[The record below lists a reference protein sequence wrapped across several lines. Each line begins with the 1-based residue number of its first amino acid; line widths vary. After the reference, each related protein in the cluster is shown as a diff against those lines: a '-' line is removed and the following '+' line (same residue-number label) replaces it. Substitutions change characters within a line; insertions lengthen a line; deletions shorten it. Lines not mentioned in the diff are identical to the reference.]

1 MNMPHLPRRGI
12 NAPASASFRR
22 RENIESITPLSELQA
37 GLLSHALR
45 SIGEDPYLEQHGFLL
60 EGQLDTDLFHQ
71 AWQDVVDRHA
81 ILRSDM
87 RWEKLERP
95 VLVTYRKT
103 PLSLQRLDW
112 SAMSRDQQRDAL
124 GAAWA
129 KCRQEGFD
137 FARAADLSMQL
148 IRVGVDTHW
157 FIWRSHHAQM
167 DGWSLSRI
175 LGEALFAYAERSK
188 GRHPALRPAA
198 PFSDY
203 LKWLHRQPE
212 EDARSWWRQHLG
224 QVAEVAPLP
233 RGKPQLRPT
242 SRFAEQE
249 VRLDRAL
256 ADTLFDSCRA
266 MGVTLN
272 TLCQAAWGLLLAR
285 HGYRSGAVMGV
296 TTSGRS
302 AELPGIDEMAGLFI
316 NTLPLHIECPASERV
331 AIWLSA
337 LQRTNAEMRRFEHT
351 PLRLAQ
357 AQSGLGQG
365 AAPLFETVIVFEN
378 YPVDQALRD
387 QGGLGV
393 TVRPLSLDASA
404 APGVIRDSK
413 GRTHYPLSLILVP
426 EEEIVAVLAYDR
438 TRFSDEDGGRL
449 LRQWCQLMQSL
460 AAQPQSRLGEIS
472 WEGAPLEPP
481 AQRPVWRGVLER
493 VGEQAARRAEAE
505 ALWCE
510 GERLSHGAL
519 WSWSNRVAQGL
530 ARRGVAREERV
541 GLCLTRGL
549 ALPVGLL
556 GILKAG
562 AAFVPLDPEYPPD
575 RLRAMLRDGGI
586 RRVLVDAQ
594 TVSQLGDVLSGYETL
609 PIESFAEESDA
620 EIKAEIHPDQLA
632 YVIYTSG
639 STGTPKGV
647 AISHRSLALHLDDF
661 QQRFAVGAADRV
673 LQFST
678 VNFDAFLDQ
687 LLAPLSVGAAV
698 VMRGPGLWDMAVLNR
713 VLAEQPVSLAYLPCA
728 YWQQWLHDLP
738 AALPSLRVMMVGGEA
753 LPGDALRRWFEGP
766 LGHVRLDNRY
776 GPTETTVTALVHETR
791 AVDGQQAVVPIGSSY
806 PHRSAQVL
814 DVDGNPVPE
823 GGVGELC
830 IGGDSLARGYLNRP
844 GLTAERFVPD
854 PWGHA
859 GGRLYRTGDLCR
871 RRADG
876 VVEFLGR
883 IDGQVKLRGYR
894 IELGEIEAALRGC
907 AGVAMAAAA
916 LRGEGAGR
924 RIIGYVTGAADAAT
938 VLAELRDKLPGPM
951 VPSVVVVLE
960 ALPSLPNGKLDR
972 NALPEPEQTTAG
984 IVAPRD
990 ATEEKL
996 LRIWQ
1001 AVLGRDAIGVEENF
1015 FAAGG
1020 DSILSLQLVAR
1031 ARQAGLRLTPKDV
1044 FENPTI
1050 AQMARVAQALAAAER
1065 QAERHEALP
1074 LTPIQARF
1082 FAHHPEAPSH
1092 WNQSVLLR
1100 VKGRLEETAL
1110 RAAIAA
1116 LLRRHD
1122 ALRLRFE
1129 NTAQGWQQ
1137 RVVPA
1142 DSITEI
1148 PLSLE
1153 ALPETGWEPLLQQRG
1168 EALQRSLDIGQGP
1181 LLRAGY
1187 FPIGDGA
1194 EGRLLLAIHHL
1205 AVDGVSWRILLEEL
1219 QQGYAQARSG
1229 AAVELPPVGTP
1240 WSAWVAGLREAAQRP
1255 ALAEELGWWQ
1265 AMLAPA
1271 AGQALPIPPLPGR
1284 RLDQSDVLR
1293 WEISPERT
1301 RQLLA
1306 EAPRAYRLRVDE
1318 LLLAALAQTLSRWGD
1333 RAGVLLD
1340 LEAHGREEEEVSGAE
1355 LSRTVG
1361 WFTARHPL
1369 WLAAQGSADA
1379 ALRGAKAALR
1389 AVPAKGVRWGQLRHL
1404 ADPAL
1409 QAKAA
1414 ALAHPQVSF
1423 NYLGQFDQSLAAEG
1437 MFGFAQEAAGSA
1449 VSGESRLDHALDIN
1463 ALVAEGRLSVSCRY
1477 SPAQL
1482 DTPTAQQLMRDFAA
1496 EVERLIAHCAEAQM
1510 VITPED
1516 VPLAKLDAMAL
1527 AKLPLPVDEIAD
1539 LYAATPLQQ
1548 GLLFHSL
1555 LQEGQGY
1562 YVNQRCISLVGRLET
1577 RALRAAWQ
1585 HAVDR
1590 HDILRTQFV
1599 WPEDGEAVQLVR
1611 RTATLP
1617 WAEQDWSD
1625 ETETG
1630 YAARLA
1636 EWRRADLARGFDLS
1650 QPPLLRVAVFL
1661 RPDGGHD
1668 VVLTNHHVLL
1678 DGWSSAQLLS
1688 EVLRDYA
1695 ARLRGEVAA
1704 LPPPVPFRRY
1714 VAWLQAQPS
1723 AEGWWRARLA
1733 ALSQPAQGLL
1743 ETLPAPRDPRPGH
1756 GEKRQHLSAD
1766 LSQRLR
1772 QAAQGGAVTLNTLMQ
1787 GAWALLL
1794 ARRGGRGPVVFG
1806 VTVSGRPAE
1815 LAEAE
1820 RMQGLFI
1827 NSLPIWVEVPSSQPL
1842 SSWLGE
1848 LQRLNGAMRQHE
1860 HTPLHRLQ
1868 QWAGQPGEALFDSL
1882 LVFENYPVDA
1892 VVRDSAQSFALRQ
1905 SDLAERTHYPLAL
1918 AISGDEDIH
1927 LAWGWKTERADFAE
1941 IERLATQ
1948 YVSLLEQFAASLDRP
1963 LGALILPAPVEPPA
1977 QRPVW
1982 RGVLERIAEQAARRS
1997 EAEALWCEGERL
2009 SHGALWSWSNRV
2021 AQGLARRGVAREER
2035 VGLCLTRG
2043 LALPAGLLGILK
2055 AGAAFVPLDPD
2066 YPPDRLRAMLRDG
2079 GIRRVVVDA
2088 QTASQLGDVLQ
2099 GHETLPIES
2108 FAEESD
2114 AEIEVEIHPDQL
2126 AYVIYTSGSTG
2137 TPKGVAISHG
2147 ALALHLDD
2155 FIPAFGYTASD
2166 AVLQFST
2173 FNFDGGIEQL
2183 LPGLCVGGRVVMRG
2197 PSMWDLDRLSAVLRD
2212 EAVTVA
2218 DIPTA
2223 YWQQWQSRLPEAL
2236 PALRRVTVGGEALP
2250 GDALRR
2256 WREGPLGHVRLDN
2269 RYGPTETT
2277 ISVLYRRTE
2286 ASDEASVMV
2295 PIGSSYPHRS
2305 AQVLDVDGNPVPE
2318 GGVGELCI
2326 GGDSLARGYLN
2337 RPGLTAER
2345 FVPDPWGHAGGR
2357 LYRTG
2362 DLCRRRADG
2371 VVEFLGRIDGQVK
2384 LRGYR
2389 IELGEIE
2396 AALRG
2401 CAGVDMAAAALRG
2414 EGAGRRIIGY
2424 VTGTVDAATVL
2435 SELRDKLPGPMVP
2448 SAVVVLA
2455 ALPSLPNGKLD
2466 RNALPEPEQ
2475 TTAAIVAPRD
2485 AMEEKLLGIWQ
2496 AVLGQEGISVTD
2508 NFFAIGGDSLSALKL
2523 LALAK
2528 ARGLPALTL
2537 PLIFA
2542 HPVLAEQAAA
2552 LRGEAG
2558 PPAGAPMPLNA
2569 AAGAAP
2575 LFCIHPGYGL
2585 VLEYRPLAE
2594 ALADCVPVQGLACPA
2609 YAEPGW
2615 APADLAALAADYVV
2629 RLRAVQ
2635 KQGPYR
2641 LLGWSLGGW
2650 IAVAMAAALRAA
2662 GEEVGFLG
2670 LVDCRADPRAR
2681 PAIAADP
2688 AARQARRDAW
2698 RQRLAEQGGGL
2709 SLEAVDQVAARL
2721 AALTDTAL
2729 PALDLAP
2736 ELWWSST
2743 APDPAAVSTAWA
2755 RPGAPAPRLHGAID
2769 APHEAMMQH
2778 PGLLEA
2784 LRRRLGEAAPG
2795 G

>member
-1 MNMPHLPRRGI
+1 MLREEIDPALLPVVPLPEGDSAPPLTPGQEGLWFLWNLDPASVAYTVSGSLLLEGALEEAALRRALDALVARHAVLRMVVAEEEGVARQALLPLPGYEWRSQSLPETALEAHRTALLARPFDLRQGPLLRVDLVRLGAARHVLTLSMHHIVADGWSIGVLLREVAALYEAARRGI
-12 NAPASASFRR
+12 KAALPELPVSYADYARWQREWLDEAALSAQLAHWRARLGEGAAETMLPFDRPRR
-22 RENIESITPLSELQA
+22 A
-37 GLLSHALR
+37 GA
-45 SIGEDPYLEQHGFLL
+45 
-60 EGQLDTDLFHQ
+60 
-71 AWQDVVDRHA
+71 
-81 ILRSDM
+81 
-87 RWEKLERP
+87 
-95 VLVTYRKT
+95 
-103 PLSLQRLDW
+103 
-112 SAMSRDQQRDAL
+112 AL
-124 GAAWA
+124 GAAGH
-129 KCRQEGFD
+129 CRRTLSPTLTASLRRVSQAEGATLFMTLLSALSLLLGRYGASEAVQIGVPMAGRERAELQGLVGYFVNTVVVRTELAGHARLRD
-137 FARAADLSMQL
+137 LLGHVRERVLEAQAHQALPFARL
-148 IRVGVDTHW
+148 V
-157 FIWRSHHAQM
+157 
-167 DGWSLSRI
+167 
-175 LGEALFAYAERSK
+175 E
-188 GRHPALRPAA
+188 ALRPERGAGAA
-198 PFSDY
+198 SLFQVMFNAQTGAAAGLQRFGDAEARLLEGGAREAQFELVLNATETTEGVALGFDY
-203 LKWLHRQPE
+203 AASLF
-212 EDARSWWRQHLG
+212 DAASVERLATQYVSLLEQ
-224 QVAEVAPLP
+224 
-233 RGKPQLRPT
+233 
-242 SRFAEQE
+242 FAAS
-249 VRLDRAL
+249 LDRPLGA
-256 ADTLFDSCRA
+256 
-266 MGVTLN
+266 
-272 TLCQAAWGLLLAR
+272 LLL
-285 HGYRSGAVMGV
+285 
-296 TTSGRS
+296 
-302 AELPGIDEMAGLFI
+302 
-316 NTLPLHIECPASERV
+316 PA
-331 AIWLSA
+331 
-337 LQRTNAEMRRFEHT
+337 
-351 PLRLAQ
+351 
-357 AQSGLGQG
+357 
-365 AAPLFETVIVFEN
+365 
-378 YPVDQALRD
+378 PV
-387 QGGLGV
+387 
-393 TVRPLSLDASA
+393 
-404 APGVIRDSK
+404 
-413 GRTHYPLSLILVP
+413 
-426 EEEIVAVLAYDR
+426 
-438 TRFSDEDGGRL
+438 
-449 LRQWCQLMQSL
+449 
-460 AAQPQSRLGEIS
+460 
-472 WEGAPLEPP
+472 EPP
-481 AQRPVWRGVLER
+481 AQRPIWRGVLER
-493 VGEQAARRAEAE
+493 IAEQAARRADAE

-510 GERLSHGAL
+510 GERLNHGAL

-549 ALPVGLL
+549 ALPAGLL

-562 AAFVPLDPEYPPD
+562 AAFVPLDPDYPPD

-586 RRVLVDAQ
+586 RRVVVDAQ
-594 TVSQLGDVLSGYETL
+594 TASQLGDVLQGHETL

-620 EIKAEIHPDQLA
+620 EIEVEIHPDQLAYVIYTSGSTGTPKGVAISHGALALHLDDFIPAFGYGEADAVLQFSTFNFDGGIEQLLPGLCVGGRVVMRGPSMWDLDRLSAVLRDEAVTVADIPTAYWQQWQSRLPEALPALRRVTVGGEALPGDALRRWREGPLGHVRLDNRYGPTETTISVLYRRTEASDEASVMVPIGSSYPHRSAQVLDVDGNPVPEGGVGELCIGGDSLARGYLNRPGLTAERFVPDPWGHAGGRLYRTGDLCRRRADGVVEFLGRIDGQVKLRGYRIELGEIEAALRGCAGVDMAAAALRGEGAGRRIIGYVTGTVDAATVLSELRDKLPGPMVPSAVVVLAALPSLPNGKLDRNALPEPEQTTAGIVAPRDATEEKLLRIWQAVLGRDAIGVEENFFAAGGDSILSLQLVARARQAGLRLTPKDVFENPTIAQMARVVVPLLPGDALIHETAPKPVEFDWASSSVPQDEIADLYAATPLQQGLLFHSLLESGEGVYVNQLGLQLGKGLRPDLLRAAWQHAVDRHDILRTQFVWPEGGEAVQLVRRTATLPWAEQDWSGETGAGYAARLAEWRRADLARGFDLSQPPLLRVAVFLRPDGGHDVMLTNHHVLLDGWSSAQLLSEVLRDYAARLRGEAAALPPPVPFRRYVAWLQAQPSAEGWWRARLAALSQPAQGLLETLPAPRDPQPGHGEKRQHLSAELSQRLRQAAQGGAVTLNTLMQGAWALLLARRGGRGPVVFGVTVSGRPAELAEAERMQGLFINSLPIWVEVPSSQPLSAWLGELQRLNGAMRQHEHTPLHRLQQWAGQPGEALFDSLLVFENYPVDPDAMRHDLPLLSAESSERTHYPLSLAVLPGAEALQLKWAWRSDRIDAAQIEALSAEYNALLALLCNALDQPLGALRLPASVEPPAQRPIWRGVLERIGEQAARRATAEALWCDGERLSHGALWSWSNRVAQGLARRGVAREERIGLCLTRGLALPAGLLGILKAGAAFVPLDPDYPPDRLRAMLRDGGITRVLVDAQTASQLGDVLQGHETLPIESFADESDAEIAPEIHPDQLA

-1482 DTPTAQQLMRDFAA
+1482 DTPIAQQLMRDFAA
-1496 EVERLIAHCAEAQM
+1496 EVERLITHCAEAQM

-1516 VPLAKLDAMAL
+1516 FELDL
-1527 AKLPLPVDEIAD
+1527 EQGD
-1539 LYAATPLQQ
+1539 LE
-1548 GLLFHSL
+1548 GLLS
-1555 LQEGQGY
+1555 
-1562 YVNQRCISLVGRLET
+1562 
-1577 RALRAAWQ
+1577 
-1585 HAVDR
+1585 
-1590 HDILRTQFV
+1590 DI
-1599 WPEDGEAVQLVR
+1599 
-1611 RTATLP
+1611 
-1617 WAEQDWSD
+1617 
-1625 ETETG
+1625 
-1630 YAARLA
+1630 
-1636 EWRRADLARGFDLS
+1636 
-1650 QPPLLRVAVFL
+1650 
-1661 RPDGGHD
+1661 
-1668 VVLTNHHVLL
+1668 
-1678 DGWSSAQLLS
+1678 
-1688 EVLRDYA
+1688 
-1695 ARLRGEVAA
+1695 
-1704 LPPPVPFRRY
+1704 
-1714 VAWLQAQPS
+1714 
-1723 AEGWWRARLA
+1723 
-1733 ALSQPAQGLL
+1733 
-1743 ETLPAPRDPRPGH
+1743 
-1756 GEKRQHLSAD
+1756 
-1766 LSQRLR
+1766 
-1772 QAAQGGAVTLNTLMQ
+1772 
-1787 GAWALLL
+1787 
-1794 ARRGGRGPVVFG
+1794 
-1806 VTVSGRPAE
+1806 
-1815 LAEAE
+1815 
-1820 RMQGLFI
+1820 
-1827 NSLPIWVEVPSSQPL
+1827 
-1842 SSWLGE
+1842 
-1848 LQRLNGAMRQHE
+1848 
-1860 HTPLHRLQ
+1860 
-1868 QWAGQPGEALFDSL
+1868 
-1882 LVFENYPVDA
+1882 EN
-1892 VVRDSAQSFALRQ
+1892 
-1905 SDLAERTHYPLAL
+1905 
-1918 AISGDEDIH
+1918 
-1927 LAWGWKTERADFAE
+1927 
-1941 IERLATQ
+1941 
-1948 YVSLLEQFAASLDRP
+1948 
-1963 LGALILPAPVEPPA
+1963 
-1977 QRPVW
+1977 
-1982 RGVLERIAEQAARRS
+1982 
-1997 EAEALWCEGERL
+1997 
-2009 SHGALWSWSNRV
+2009 
-2021 AQGLARRGVAREER
+2021 
-2035 VGLCLTRG
+2035 
-2043 LALPAGLLGILK
+2043 
-2055 AGAAFVPLDPD
+2055 
-2066 YPPDRLRAMLRDG
+2066 
-2079 GIRRVVVDA
+2079 
-2088 QTASQLGDVLQ
+2088 
-2099 GHETLPIES
+2099 
-2108 FAEESD
+2108 
-2114 AEIEVEIHPDQL
+2114 
-2126 AYVIYTSGSTG
+2126 
-2137 TPKGVAISHG
+2137 
-2147 ALALHLDD
+2147 
-2155 FIPAFGYTASD
+2155 
-2166 AVLQFST
+2166 
-2173 FNFDGGIEQL
+2173 
-2183 LPGLCVGGRVVMRG
+2183 
-2197 PSMWDLDRLSAVLRD
+2197 
-2212 EAVTVA
+2212 
-2218 DIPTA
+2218 
-2223 YWQQWQSRLPEAL
+2223 
-2236 PALRRVTVGGEALP
+2236 
-2250 GDALRR
+2250 
-2256 WREGPLGHVRLDN
+2256 
-2269 RYGPTETT
+2269 
-2277 ISVLYRRTE
+2277 
-2286 ASDEASVMV
+2286 
-2295 PIGSSYPHRS
+2295 
-2305 AQVLDVDGNPVPE
+2305 
-2318 GGVGELCI
+2318 
-2326 GGDSLARGYLN
+2326 
-2337 RPGLTAER
+2337 
-2345 FVPDPWGHAGGR
+2345 
-2357 LYRTG
+2357 
-2362 DLCRRRADG
+2362 
-2371 VVEFLGRIDGQVK
+2371 
-2384 LRGYR
+2384 
-2389 IELGEIE
+2389 
-2396 AALRG
+2396 
-2401 CAGVDMAAAALRG
+2401 
-2414 EGAGRRIIGY
+2414 
-2424 VTGTVDAATVL
+2424 
-2435 SELRDKLPGPMVP
+2435 
-2448 SAVVVLA
+2448 
-2455 ALPSLPNGKLD
+2455 
-2466 RNALPEPEQ
+2466 
-2475 TTAAIVAPRD
+2475 
-2485 AMEEKLLGIWQ
+2485 
-2496 AVLGQEGISVTD
+2496 
-2508 NFFAIGGDSLSALKL
+2508 
-2523 LALAK
+2523 
-2528 ARGLPALTL
+2528 
-2537 PLIFA
+2537 
-2542 HPVLAEQAAA
+2542 
-2552 LRGEAG
+2552 
-2558 PPAGAPMPLNA
+2558 
-2569 AAGAAP
+2569 
-2575 LFCIHPGYGL
+2575 
-2585 VLEYRPLAE
+2585 
-2594 ALADCVPVQGLACPA
+2594 
-2609 YAEPGW
+2609 
-2615 APADLAALAADYVV
+2615 
-2629 RLRAVQ
+2629 
-2635 KQGPYR
+2635 
-2641 LLGWSLGGW
+2641 
-2650 IAVAMAAALRAA
+2650 
-2662 GEEVGFLG
+2662 
-2670 LVDCRADPRAR
+2670 
-2681 PAIAADP
+2681 
-2688 AARQARRDAW
+2688 
-2698 RQRLAEQGGGL
+2698 
-2709 SLEAVDQVAARL
+2709 
-2721 AALTDTAL
+2721 
-2729 PALDLAP
+2729 
-2736 ELWWSST
+2736 
-2743 APDPAAVSTAWA
+2743 
-2755 RPGAPAPRLHGAID
+2755 
-2769 APHEAMMQH
+2769 
-2778 PGLLEA
+2778 
-2784 LRRRLGEAAPG
+2784 
-2795 G
+2795 

>member
-1 MNMPHLPRRGI
+1 MTAITTLARQYASLPAEKRVLFRQRMLREEIDPALLPVVPLPEGDSAPPLTPGQEGLWFLWNLDPASVAYTVSGSLLLEGALEEAALRRALDALVARHAVLRMVVAEEEGVARQALLPLPGYEWRSQSLPETALEAHRTALLARPFDLRQGPLLRVDLVRLGAARHVLTLSMHHIVADGWSIGVLLREVAALYEAARRGI
-12 NAPASASFRR
+12 KAALPELPVSYADYARWQREWLDEAALSAQLAHWRARLGEGAAETMLPFDRPRR
-22 RENIESITPLSELQA
+22 A
-37 GLLSHALR
+37 GA
-45 SIGEDPYLEQHGFLL
+45 
-60 EGQLDTDLFHQ
+60 
-71 AWQDVVDRHA
+71 
-81 ILRSDM
+81 
-87 RWEKLERP
+87 
-95 VLVTYRKT
+95 
-103 PLSLQRLDW
+103 
-112 SAMSRDQQRDAL
+112 AL
-124 GAAWA
+124 GAAGH
-129 KCRQEGFD
+129 CRRTLSPTLTASLRRVSQAEGATLFMTLLSALSLLLGRYGASEAVQIGVPMAGRERAELQGLVGYFVNTVVVRTELAGHARLRD
-137 FARAADLSMQL
+137 LLGHVRERVLEAQAHQALPFARL
-148 IRVGVDTHW
+148 V
-157 FIWRSHHAQM
+157 
-167 DGWSLSRI
+167 
-175 LGEALFAYAERSK
+175 E
-188 GRHPALRPAA
+188 ALRPERGAGAA
-198 PFSDY
+198 SLFQVMFNAQTGAAAGLQRFGDAEARLLEGGAREAQFELVLNATETTEGVALGFDY
-203 LKWLHRQPE
+203 AASLF
-212 EDARSWWRQHLG
+212 DAASVERLATQYVSLLEQ
-224 QVAEVAPLP
+224 
-233 RGKPQLRPT
+233 
-242 SRFAEQE
+242 FAAS
-249 VRLDRAL
+249 LDRPLGA
-256 ADTLFDSCRA
+256 
-266 MGVTLN
+266 
-272 TLCQAAWGLLLAR
+272 LLL
-285 HGYRSGAVMGV
+285 
-296 TTSGRS
+296 
-302 AELPGIDEMAGLFI
+302 
-316 NTLPLHIECPASERV
+316 PA
-331 AIWLSA
+331 
-337 LQRTNAEMRRFEHT
+337 
-351 PLRLAQ
+351 
-357 AQSGLGQG
+357 
-365 AAPLFETVIVFEN
+365 
-378 YPVDQALRD
+378 PV
-387 QGGLGV
+387 
-393 TVRPLSLDASA
+393 
-404 APGVIRDSK
+404 
-413 GRTHYPLSLILVP
+413 
-426 EEEIVAVLAYDR
+426 
-438 TRFSDEDGGRL
+438 
-449 LRQWCQLMQSL
+449 
-460 AAQPQSRLGEIS
+460 
-472 WEGAPLEPP
+472 EPP
-481 AQRPVWRGVLER
+481 AQRPIWRGVLER
-493 VGEQAARRAEAE
+493 IAEQAARRADAE

-510 GERLSHGAL
+510 GERLNHGAL

-549 ALPVGLL
+549 ALPAGLL

-562 AAFVPLDPEYPPD
+562 AAFVPLDPDYPPD

-586 RRVLVDAQ
+586 RRVVVDAQ
-594 TVSQLGDVLSGYETL
+594 TASQLGDVLQGHETL

-620 EIKAEIHPDQLA
+620 EIEVEIHPDQLAYVIYTSGSTGTPKGVAISHGALALHLDDFIPAFGYGEADAVLQFSTFNFDGGIEQLLPGLCVGGRVVMRGPSMWDLDRLSAVLRDEAVTVADIPTAYWQQWQSRLPEALPALRRVTVGGEALPGDALRRWREGPLGHVRLDNRYGPTETTISVLYRRTEASDEASVMVPIGSSYPHRSAQVLDVDGNPVPEGGVGELCIGGDSLARGYLNRPGLTAERFVPDPWGHAGGRLYRTGDLCRRRADGVVEFLGRIDGQVKLRGYRIELGEIEAALRGCAGVDMAAAALRGEGAGRRIIGYVTGTVDAATVLSELRDKLPGPMVPSAVVVLAALPSLPNGKLDRNALPEPEQTTAGIVAPRDATEEKLLRIWQAVLGRDAIGVEENFFAAGGDSILSLQLVARARQAGLRLTPKDVFENPTIAQMARVVVPLLPGDALIHETAPKPVEFDWASSSVPQDEIADLYAATPLQQGLLFHSLLESGEGVYVNQLGLQLGKGLRPDLLRAAWQHAVDRHDILRTQFVWPEGGEAVQLVRRTATLPWAEQDWSGETGAGYAARLAEWRRADLARGFDLSQPPLLRVAVFLRPDGGHDVMLTNHHVLLDGWSSAQLLSEVLRDYAARLRGEAAALPPPVPFRRYVAWLQAQPSAEGWWRARLAALSQPAQGLLETLPAPRDPQPGHGEKRQHLSAELSQRLRQAAQGGAVTLNTLMQGAWALLLARRGGRGPVVFGVTVSGRPAELAEAERMQGLFINSLPIWVEVPSSQPLSAWLGELQRLNGAMRQHEHTPLHRLQQWAGQPGEALFDSLLVFENYPVDPDAMRHDLPLLSAESSERTHYPLSLAVLPGAEALQLKWAWRSDRIDAAQIEALSAEYNALLALLCNALDQPLGALRLPASVEPPAQRPIWRGVLERIGEQAARRATAEALWCDGERLSHGALWSWSNRVAQGLARRGVAREERIGLCLTRGLALPAGLLGILKAGAAFVPLDPDYPPDRLRAMLRDGGITRVLVDAQTASQLGDVLQGHETLPIESFADESDAEIAPEIHPDQLA

-1482 DTPTAQQLMRDFAA
+1482 DTPIAQQLMRDFAA
-1496 EVERLIAHCAEAQM
+1496 EVERLITHCAEAQM

-1516 VPLAKLDAMAL
+1516 FELDL
-1527 AKLPLPVDEIAD
+1527 EQGD
-1539 LYAATPLQQ
+1539 LE
-1548 GLLFHSL
+1548 GLLS
-1555 LQEGQGY
+1555 
-1562 YVNQRCISLVGRLET
+1562 
-1577 RALRAAWQ
+1577 
-1585 HAVDR
+1585 
-1590 HDILRTQFV
+1590 DI
-1599 WPEDGEAVQLVR
+1599 
-1611 RTATLP
+1611 
-1617 WAEQDWSD
+1617 
-1625 ETETG
+1625 
-1630 YAARLA
+1630 
-1636 EWRRADLARGFDLS
+1636 
-1650 QPPLLRVAVFL
+1650 
-1661 RPDGGHD
+1661 
-1668 VVLTNHHVLL
+1668 
-1678 DGWSSAQLLS
+1678 
-1688 EVLRDYA
+1688 
-1695 ARLRGEVAA
+1695 
-1704 LPPPVPFRRY
+1704 
-1714 VAWLQAQPS
+1714 
-1723 AEGWWRARLA
+1723 
-1733 ALSQPAQGLL
+1733 
-1743 ETLPAPRDPRPGH
+1743 
-1756 GEKRQHLSAD
+1756 
-1766 LSQRLR
+1766 
-1772 QAAQGGAVTLNTLMQ
+1772 
-1787 GAWALLL
+1787 
-1794 ARRGGRGPVVFG
+1794 
-1806 VTVSGRPAE
+1806 
-1815 LAEAE
+1815 
-1820 RMQGLFI
+1820 
-1827 NSLPIWVEVPSSQPL
+1827 
-1842 SSWLGE
+1842 
-1848 LQRLNGAMRQHE
+1848 
-1860 HTPLHRLQ
+1860 
-1868 QWAGQPGEALFDSL
+1868 
-1882 LVFENYPVDA
+1882 EN
-1892 VVRDSAQSFALRQ
+1892 
-1905 SDLAERTHYPLAL
+1905 
-1918 AISGDEDIH
+1918 
-1927 LAWGWKTERADFAE
+1927 
-1941 IERLATQ
+1941 
-1948 YVSLLEQFAASLDRP
+1948 
-1963 LGALILPAPVEPPA
+1963 
-1977 QRPVW
+1977 
-1982 RGVLERIAEQAARRS
+1982 
-1997 EAEALWCEGERL
+1997 
-2009 SHGALWSWSNRV
+2009 
-2021 AQGLARRGVAREER
+2021 
-2035 VGLCLTRG
+2035 
-2043 LALPAGLLGILK
+2043 
-2055 AGAAFVPLDPD
+2055 
-2066 YPPDRLRAMLRDG
+2066 
-2079 GIRRVVVDA
+2079 
-2088 QTASQLGDVLQ
+2088 
-2099 GHETLPIES
+2099 
-2108 FAEESD
+2108 
-2114 AEIEVEIHPDQL
+2114 
-2126 AYVIYTSGSTG
+2126 
-2137 TPKGVAISHG
+2137 
-2147 ALALHLDD
+2147 
-2155 FIPAFGYTASD
+2155 
-2166 AVLQFST
+2166 
-2173 FNFDGGIEQL
+2173 
-2183 LPGLCVGGRVVMRG
+2183 
-2197 PSMWDLDRLSAVLRD
+2197 
-2212 EAVTVA
+2212 
-2218 DIPTA
+2218 
-2223 YWQQWQSRLPEAL
+2223 
-2236 PALRRVTVGGEALP
+2236 
-2250 GDALRR
+2250 
-2256 WREGPLGHVRLDN
+2256 
-2269 RYGPTETT
+2269 
-2277 ISVLYRRTE
+2277 
-2286 ASDEASVMV
+2286 
-2295 PIGSSYPHRS
+2295 
-2305 AQVLDVDGNPVPE
+2305 
-2318 GGVGELCI
+2318 
-2326 GGDSLARGYLN
+2326 
-2337 RPGLTAER
+2337 
-2345 FVPDPWGHAGGR
+2345 
-2357 LYRTG
+2357 
-2362 DLCRRRADG
+2362 
-2371 VVEFLGRIDGQVK
+2371 
-2384 LRGYR
+2384 
-2389 IELGEIE
+2389 
-2396 AALRG
+2396 
-2401 CAGVDMAAAALRG
+2401 
-2414 EGAGRRIIGY
+2414 
-2424 VTGTVDAATVL
+2424 
-2435 SELRDKLPGPMVP
+2435 
-2448 SAVVVLA
+2448 
-2455 ALPSLPNGKLD
+2455 
-2466 RNALPEPEQ
+2466 
-2475 TTAAIVAPRD
+2475 
-2485 AMEEKLLGIWQ
+2485 
-2496 AVLGQEGISVTD
+2496 
-2508 NFFAIGGDSLSALKL
+2508 
-2523 LALAK
+2523 
-2528 ARGLPALTL
+2528 
-2537 PLIFA
+2537 
-2542 HPVLAEQAAA
+2542 
-2552 LRGEAG
+2552 
-2558 PPAGAPMPLNA
+2558 
-2569 AAGAAP
+2569 
-2575 LFCIHPGYGL
+2575 
-2585 VLEYRPLAE
+2585 
-2594 ALADCVPVQGLACPA
+2594 
-2609 YAEPGW
+2609 
-2615 APADLAALAADYVV
+2615 
-2629 RLRAVQ
+2629 
-2635 KQGPYR
+2635 
-2641 LLGWSLGGW
+2641 
-2650 IAVAMAAALRAA
+2650 
-2662 GEEVGFLG
+2662 
-2670 LVDCRADPRAR
+2670 
-2681 PAIAADP
+2681 
-2688 AARQARRDAW
+2688 
-2698 RQRLAEQGGGL
+2698 
-2709 SLEAVDQVAARL
+2709 
-2721 AALTDTAL
+2721 
-2729 PALDLAP
+2729 
-2736 ELWWSST
+2736 
-2743 APDPAAVSTAWA
+2743 
-2755 RPGAPAPRLHGAID
+2755 
-2769 APHEAMMQH
+2769 
-2778 PGLLEA
+2778 
-2784 LRRRLGEAAPG
+2784 
-2795 G
+2795 